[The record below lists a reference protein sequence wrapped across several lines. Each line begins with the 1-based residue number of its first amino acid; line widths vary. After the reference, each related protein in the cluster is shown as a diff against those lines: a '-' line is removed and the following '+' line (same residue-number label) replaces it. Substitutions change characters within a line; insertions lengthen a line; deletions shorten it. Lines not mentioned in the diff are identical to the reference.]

1 MPIKFSLRYESQVA
15 KPAAEMISK
24 AKLDEVLKSFVNK
37 AVDLLIF
44 RTHVCWC

>member
-1 MPIKFSLRYESQVA
+1 MPIKFSLRYESQAA

-37 AVDLLIF
+37 AVNLLIF
-44 RTHVCWC
+44 RTLVCWC